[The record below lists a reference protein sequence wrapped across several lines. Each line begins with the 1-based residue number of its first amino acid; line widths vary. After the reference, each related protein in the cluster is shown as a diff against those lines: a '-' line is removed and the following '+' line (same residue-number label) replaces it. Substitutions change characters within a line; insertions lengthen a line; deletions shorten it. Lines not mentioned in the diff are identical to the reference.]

1 MHGSDGCAYYKVGRR
16 QRQAALRNS
25 RQIIMANNQ
34 KKSGEAKP
42 RRVWRFF
49 FLLILTGI
57 TLGII
62 VGVPYVM
69 YLDKQVTDKFEG
81 KRWELPARVY
91 SRSLDLYAGRKLDAA
106 SLASEL
112 DLLRYLKVKSPKRP
126 GEYAR
131 SGNTVTL
138 VARGFDFPDE
148 RTSARRLRI
157 KFSGGSIA
165 SITDTKTGKPVDLH
179 RLDPVLVAN
188 IYPRHHEDRVLIKLD
203 QVPEFLVQALL
214 AVEDKNFYQHHGVRP
229 ASIARAMIANLRAG
243 RMVQG
248 GSTLTQQLVKNFF
261 LSNERKIS
269 RKINEAIMSLL
280 LEWRYS
286 KDEILEAYLNEIYL
300 GQDGERAIHGFGLA
314 SRFYF
319 QRDLVDL
326 QPEQMA
332 LLVAIVKGASW
343 FEPRRHPQRAIKRR
357 DIVLDSLATEGL
369 LTTEEAAVLKARPLG
384 VTARVPSGITAF
396 PAFLE
401 LVREQLKRDYRDED
415 LNSEGLVVFTTLD
428 PQVQMR
434 AEKAINRQLQRLENE
449 RGIKPDTLQSAMAIA
464 SVDQGEVL
472 ALVGGRRVRFSG
484 FNRALDMKRQIGSLV
499 KPAVYLTAL
508 AQPGNYSLA
517 TLLDDSPLE
526 VEQYDGSIWAPQNYD
541 KEDHGQ
547 VMLIDALTHSYNVS
561 TARLGLTLGLDKV
574 IHTLHA
580 LGIEQD
586 IDAYPSL
593 LLGAVELSPYEVL
606 QMYQVIAANGYRS
619 TLRAILSVINQ
630 QGETLQR
637 YPLTLQQVIP
647 AEADYLL
654 VTALKEVTKTG
665 TARSLGWLLPEGMEV
680 AGKTGTTN
688 GLRDSWFAGFSG
700 DHVGVAWVGRDDNQ
714 STGLTGSSG
723 ALRVWADTFKTLD
736 TSPLLPIEPD
746 EIEWYQVDREQ
757 GVIWA
762 QPCGSNDWLPFL
774 PGSASPLTPCPSLDT
789 TSMPPAAQ
797 QKPAADPASKD
808 KTPVNSGLEWLKGL
822 F

>member
-1 MHGSDGCAYYKVGRR
+1 
-16 QRQAALRNS
+16 
-25 RQIIMANNQ
+25 MA
-34 KKSGEAKP
+34 
-42 RRVWRFF
+42 
-49 FLLILTGI
+49 
-57 TLGII
+57 LGII
-62 VGVPYVM
+62 VGVPYVS
-69 YLDKQVTDKFEG
+69 YLDSRVTEKFEG

-91 SRSLDLYAGRKLDAA
+91 SRSLDLYAGRSIDAQ
-106 SLASEL
+106 SLESEL
-112 DLLRYLKVKSPKRP
+112 KWLHYLKVKTPKRP
-126 GEYAR
+126 GEYSR
-131 SGNTVTL
+131 SSSAIAL

-148 RTSARRLRI
+148 RTVARHLKL
-157 KFSGGSIA
+157 KFSGSSIA
-165 SITDTKTGKPVDLH
+165 SISDTKTGSPVDLH

-203 QVPEFLVQALL
+203 QVPEFMVQALL

-229 ASIARAMIANLRAG
+229 SSIARAMIANVRAG

-248 GSTLTQQLVKNFF
+248 GSTLTQQLVKNLF
-261 LSNERKIS
+261 LSNERKLS
-269 RKINEAIMSLL
+269 RKVNEAIMSLL
-280 LEWRYS
+280 LEWHYD

-319 QRDLVDL
+319 QRDLTDL

-343 FEPRRHPQRAIKRR
+343 FDPRRHPKRVMQRRN
-357 DIVLDSLATEGL
+357 IVLDSLANEGL
-369 LTTEEAAVLKARPLG
+369 LSEEEAAKYKARPLG
-384 VTARVPSGITAF
+384 VTGRIPSGVTAF

-401 LVREQLKRDYRDED
+401 LVKEQLRRDYREED
-415 LNSEGLVVFTTLD
+415 LNSEGLRVFTTLD

-434 AEKAINRQLQRLENE
+434 TETAIRRQLQRMEND
-449 RGIKPDTLQSAMAIA
+449 RGIKPDTLQAAMTVA

-472 ALVGGRRVRFSG
+472 AMVGGRRVRFSG
-484 FNRALDMKRQIGSLV
+484 FNRVLDMKRQIGSLV

-508 AQPGNYSLA
+508 ADPGHYNLA
-517 TLLDDSPLE
+517 TPLDDSPLE
-526 VEQYDGSIWAPQNYD
+526 VEQYDGTLWSPKNYD
-541 KEDHGQ
+541 NEDHGQ

-574 IHTLHA
+574 IHTLRA
-580 LGIEQD
+580 LGVEQEVK
-586 IDAYPSL
+586 AYPSL

-619 TLRAILSVINQ
+619 TLRAILSVINP

-637 YPLTLQQVIP
+637 YPLTVQQVIP
-647 AEADYLL
+647 PEADYLL
-654 VTALKEVTKTG
+654 LTALKEVAKKG
-665 TARSLGWLLPEGMEV
+665 TAKSLSWLLPEGLEV

-688 GLRDSWFAGFSG
+688 DLRDSWFAGFSG

-736 TSPLLPIEPD
+736 TTSLSPIEPD
-746 EIEWYQVDREQ
+746 AVEWYQVDREQ
-757 GVIWA
+757 GLVWA
-762 QPCGSNDWLPFL
+762 EPCGSDDWLPFL
-774 PGSASPLTPCPSLDT
+774 PGSIEHQLTPCASSSLAPMQPSET
-789 TSMPPAAQ
+789 GGSKSIPVPAN
-797 QKPAADPASKD
+797 KEKS
-808 KTPVNSGLEWLKGL
+808 PVNSGLEWLKG
-822 F
+822 FF